1 MINYREARSGDQS
14 SIHQLIVELAVFE
27 REPTAVIN
35 TPDDLYRDLFID
47 KICFAIVAEE
57 ENRIIG
63 FALYYFSYS
72 TWKGRCL
79 YLEDI
84 YVCADYRNKGI
95 GQSLFARVVDV
106 AKTNE
111 VARMDWQVL
120 NWNNA
125 AINFYRKNNADLSDE
140 WLNGRYFFDLKI
152 NV

>member
-27 REPTAVIN
+27 REPMAVIN
-35 TPDDLYRDLFID
+35 TPDALYRDLFID
-47 KICFAIVAEE
+47 KICFAIIAEE

-63 FALYYFSYS
+63 FALFYFSYS

-84 YVCADYRNKGI
+84 YVCEDYRNKGI
-95 GQSLFARVVDV
+95 GQSLFDRVVDV

-125 AINFYRKNNADLSDE
+125 AINFYRKNNAELSDE